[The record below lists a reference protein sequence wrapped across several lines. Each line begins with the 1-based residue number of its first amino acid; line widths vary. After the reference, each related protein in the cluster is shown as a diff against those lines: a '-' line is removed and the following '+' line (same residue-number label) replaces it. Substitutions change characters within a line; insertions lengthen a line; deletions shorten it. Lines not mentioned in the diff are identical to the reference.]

1 MFHLQSIKDLYLHAL
16 RKKIEYY
23 IDIIIINISI
33 MKSTSKTAEITQQ
46 SSEQHI
52 MKAYLDSL
60 AEKEKKGYEIAKS
73 HLGMSFQLEKS
84 LGYLQYKKSLENP

>member
-1 MFHLQSIKDLYLHAL
+1 M
-16 RKKIEYY
+16 E
-23 IDIIIINISI
+23 
-33 MKSTSKTAEITQQ
+33 TSAQNTKNTEQP
-46 SSEQHI
+46 SEQHI

>member
-1 MFHLQSIKDLYLHAL
+1 MENSAQNKQ
-16 RKKIEYY
+16 K
-23 IDIIIINISI
+23 
-33 MKSTSKTAEITQQ
+33 Q
-46 SSEQHI
+46 SEQHI

-84 LGYLQYKKSLENP
+84 LGYIQYKKSLENPSS

>member
-1 MFHLQSIKDLYLHAL
+1 MQK
-16 RKKIEYY
+16 
-23 IDIIIINISI
+23 N
-33 MKSTSKTAEITQQ
+33 TSQTVENTHET
-46 SSEQHI
+46 SEQRI

-60 AEKEKKGYEIAKS
+60 HEKEKKGYEIAKS

>member
-1 MFHLQSIKDLYLHAL
+1 
-16 RKKIEYY
+16 
-23 IDIIIINISI
+23 
-33 MKSTSKTAEITQQ
+33 MKNTSNVTENTQQ
-46 SSEQHI
+46 QSEQQT

-60 AEKEKKGYEIAKS
+60 SEKEKKGYEIAKS

>member
-1 MFHLQSIKDLYLHAL
+1 MKNTSNATENIK
-16 RKKIEYY
+16 
-23 IDIIIINISI
+23 
-33 MKSTSKTAEITQQ
+33 QQ
-46 SSEQHI
+46 SEQNI

>member
-1 MFHLQSIKDLYLHAL
+1 METSAQT
-16 RKKIEYY
+16 IE
-23 IDIIIINISI
+23 NIQE
-33 MKSTSKTAEITQQ
+33 TT
-46 SSEQHI
+46 EQHI

-84 LGYLQYKKSLENP
+84 LGYLQYKKSLEKP

>member
-1 MFHLQSIKDLYLHAL
+1 M
-16 RKKIEYY
+16 E
-23 IDIIIINISI
+23 
-33 MKSTSKTAEITQQ
+33 TSAQNTQKQ
-46 SSEQHI
+46 SEQHI